1 MKEDEMIAQFAEQIQ
16 TFMGQTVQA
25 FSIVDNQLSKL
36 NIILFALLKDMG
48 KSEDITC
55 ANCGEQIT
63 RPIINGLPKQSE
75 CPTCGEDLFGDKQ
88 TTVEDW
94 DNGLIMNDESD

>member
-1 MKEDEMIAQFAEQIQ
+1 MKQDQMITELVQQIN

-25 FSIVDNQLSKL
+25 FTVVDNQLSKL
-36 NIILFALLKDMG
+36 NIVLFALLKDMG

-55 ANCGEQIT
+55 ANCDERVT
-63 RPIINGLPKQSE
+63 RPIINGLPKQDE
-75 CPTCGEDLFGDKQ
+75 CPTCGENLFDNKQ

-94 DNGLIMNDESD
+94 DSGLIMNDESE

>member
-1 MKEDEMIAQFAEQIQ
+1 MKQDQMMSELVQQVN

-25 FSIVDNQLSKL
+25 FTVVDNQLSKL
-36 NIILFALLKDMG
+36 NIVLFALLKDMG

-55 ANCGEQIT
+55 ANCGERVT
-63 RPIINGLPKQSE
+63 RPLINGLPKQDE
-75 CPTCGEDLFGDKQ
+75 CPVCGENLFDNKQ

-94 DNGLIMNDESD
+94 DSGLIMNDESE

>member
-1 MKEDEMIAQFAEQIQ
+1 MKKDQMIIEFAEQMN

-36 NIILFALLKDMG
+36 NIVLFALLKDMG
-48 KSEDITC
+48 KTEDITC
-55 ANCGEQIT
+55 ANCDERVT
-63 RPIINGLPKQSE
+63 RPIINGLPKQDE
-75 CPTCGEDLFGDKQ
+75 CPVCGENLFGDEQ

-94 DNGLIMNDESD
+94 DSGLIMNDESE

>member
-1 MKEDEMIAQFAEQIQ
+1 MKQDKTFAEFAEQIQ

-36 NIILFALLKDMG
+36 NIVLFALLKDMG
-48 KSEDITC
+48 KTEDITC
-55 ANCGEQIT
+55 ANCGERVT
-63 RPIINGLPKQSE
+63 RPIINGLPKQDE
-75 CPTCGEDLFGDKQ
+75 CPTCGENLFDNKQ

-94 DNGLIMNDESD
+94 DSGLIVNDESE